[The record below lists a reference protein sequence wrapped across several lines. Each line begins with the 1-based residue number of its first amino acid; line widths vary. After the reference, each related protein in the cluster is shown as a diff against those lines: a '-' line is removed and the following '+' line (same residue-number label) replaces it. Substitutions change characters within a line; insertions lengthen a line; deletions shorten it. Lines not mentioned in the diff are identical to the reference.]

1 MRTVPI
7 YPAAWAES
15 CKELAGQKYR
25 PSNGDEG
32 EAFFAGWCCEC
43 AHDRAMREG
52 APLEECDDNERCD
65 IIADTYAYPV
75 DHPKYPAAW
84 QYGPDGQPRCTAFAE
99 PGNLVYRDEHTLDLF
114 AKEA

>member
-15 CKELAGQKYR
+15 CKERAGQKYR
-25 PSNGDEG
+25 PGNADEG

-43 AHDRAMREG
+43 AHDRSMREG

-65 IIADTYAYPV
+65 IIADTFAYDI
-75 DHPKYPAAW
+75 DHPKYPAARRS
-84 QYGPDGQPRCTAFAE
+84 PSLAT
-99 PGNLVYRDEHTLDLF
+99 
-114 AKEA
+114 